1 MKVTRD
7 KTENCQV
14 FLTMEME
21 PAEVEAGLQKS
32 YSRLVKK
39 ANIPGFRKGKAPRAV
54 LERYLGKEALFN
66 DALDHL
72 LPEAY
77 EDAVREQNIEVFA
90 QPQIEIAQT
99 EPVVFKATI
108 PIKPTVELGDYHS
121 IKVTR
126 QPVEISEDDV
136 NQTIEHLR
144 HNYATWE
151 PVEREVNFSD
161 LVVMDIESNI
171 EDSPFINQKGAQY
184 QVLQDAPAPA
194 PGFAEQLAGMKL
206 DEEREFRLKF
216 PADYTRSELAEK
228 EVTFKVRVIEIKQEL
243 LPELNNKFA
252 RQVDPEVKTPSSLR
266 KKIAANL
273 KLRAEEGARID
284 YEERVVAAVA
294 DQAQLEFPPVLVEME
309 ISHLF
314 DEQLRRWQMGGQ
326 DVEQYLSRMG
336 KTEEELREELRP
348 VAIERASRSL
358 ALSKVAEEEKIE
370 VSESEID
377 TEIENLTK
385 GETENKDRVKELFN
399 SSQSRESIKRW
410 LLTRNTVK
418 RLVEIAEASTGEET

>member
-21 PAEVEAGLQKS
+21 PSEIEVALQKS
-32 YSRLVKK
+32 YSRLVKR
-39 ANIPGFRKGKAPRAV
+39 ANVPGFRKGKAPRAV
-54 LERYLGKEALFN
+54 LERYLGKEALFD
-66 DALDHL
+66 DALEHL

-126 QPVEISEDDV
+126 QPAEVSEDDV

-151 PVEREVNFSD
+151 PVEREVNLGD

-171 EDSPFINQKGAQY
+171 EDSPFINKKGAQY
-184 QVLQDAPAPA
+184 RVLQDGPAPA

-206 DEEREFRLKF
+206 DEEKEFRLKL
-216 PADYTRSELAEK
+216 PADYARSELAEK
-228 EVTFKVRVIEIKQEL
+228 EPAFKVRIIEIKQEL
-243 LPELNNKFA
+243 LPELNDEFA
-252 RQVDPEVKTPSSLR
+252 RQVDSEVETLDSL
-266 KKIAANL
+266 KEKIDTNL
-273 KLRAEEGARID
+273 KLRAEEGARVD
-284 YEERVVAAVA
+284 DEERVVTAVA

-309 ISHLF
+309 ISRLF

-326 DVEQYLSRMG
+326 DVEQYLSRLG

-377 TEIENLTK
+377 AEIENLTK
-385 GETENKDRVKELFN
+385 GEVENKDRVKEMFN
-399 SSQSRESIKRW
+399 SSQSRESIRQW

-418 RLVEIAEASTGEET
+418 RLVEIAEASTVEET

>member
-21 PAEVEAGLQKS
+21 PSEIEVALQKS
-32 YSRLVKK
+32 YSRLVKR
-39 ANIPGFRKGKAPRAV
+39 ANVPGFRKGKAPRAV
-54 LERYLGKEALFN
+54 LERYLGKEALFD
-66 DALDHL
+66 DALEHL

-126 QPVEISEDDV
+126 QPAEVSEDDV

-151 PVEREVNFSD
+151 PVEREVNLGD

-171 EDSPFINQKGAQY
+171 EDSPFINKKGAQY
-184 QVLQDAPAPA
+184 RVLQDGPAPA

-206 DEEREFRLKF
+206 DEEKEFRLKL
-216 PADYTRSELAEK
+216 PADYARSELAEK
-228 EVTFKVRVIEIKQEL
+228 EPAFKVRIIEIKQEL
-243 LPELNNKFA
+243 LPELNDEFA
-252 RQVDPEVKTPSSLR
+252 RQVDSEVETLDSL
-266 KKIAANL
+266 KEKIDTNL
-273 KLRAEEGARID
+273 KLRAEEGARVD
-284 YEERVVAAVA
+284 YEERVVTAVA

-309 ISHLF
+309 IRRVF

-326 DVEQYLSRMG
+326 DVEQYLSRLG

-377 TEIENLTK
+377 AEIENLTK
-385 GETENKDRVKELFN
+385 GEVENKDRVKEMFN
-399 SSQSRESIKRW
+399 SSQSRESIRQW

-418 RLVEIAEASTGEET
+418 RLVEIAEASTVEET

>member
-7 KTENCQV
+7 KTENSQV
-14 FLTMEME
+14 FLTIEME

-39 ANIPGFRKGKAPRAV
+39 ANVPGFRKGKAPRNV
-54 LERYLGKEALFN
+54 LERYLGKDALFN
-66 DALDHL
+66 DALEHL
-72 LPEAY
+72 LTESY
-77 EDAVREQNIEVFA
+77 ENAVREQNIEVFA
-90 QPQIEIAQT
+90 QPQMEVAQID
-99 EPVVFKATI
+99 PVVFKATI

-121 IKVTR
+121 IKVAR
-126 QPVEISEDDV
+126 QPVEISDDDV

-151 PVEREVNFSD
+151 PVEREVNFGD

-184 QVLQDAPAPA
+184 QVVQDAPAPA
-194 PGFAEQLAGMKL
+194 PGFAEQLVGMKL
-206 DEEREFRLKF
+206 DEEKEFRLKF
-216 PADYTRSELAEK
+216 PADYAKSELAEK
-228 EVTFKVRVIEIKQEL
+228 EAAFKVRIIEIKQEL
-243 LPELNNKFA
+243 LPELDNKFA
-252 RQVDPEVKTPSSLR
+252 RQVDSEVKTLGSLR

-273 KLRAEEGARID
+273 RLRAEEGARID

-309 ISHLF
+309 ISRLF
-314 DEQLRRWQMGGQ
+314 DEQLRRWQMSGQ
-326 DVEQYLSRMG
+326 GVEQYLSHRG
-336 KTEEELREELRP
+336 KTEEELREELHP
-348 VAIERASRSL
+348 LAIERVTRSL
-358 ALSKVAEEEKIE
+358 ALSKVAEEENIE

-377 TEIENLTK
+377 AEIENLTK
-385 GETENKDRVKELFN
+385 GETENKDRVRDLFN
-399 SSQSRESIKRW
+399 SPQSRESIKRW